1 MRRLCASAPR
11 IVIVSRRHRRKA
23 LWVDYVGE
31 AHLELLMG
39 LGARP
44 VIVPVAAHTPALL
57 AGYAQEMDGLLL
69 VEGEDIAPARY
80 RAAPTTARLAEE
92 THPLKDE
99 IEFRLCRLA
108 LRQRLPVLGICRGA
122 QILNVI
128 GGGTLYADVKKEMP
142 SRLVHRINGQINGRI
157 NGRAD
162 GVRYHRH
169 RHALTILPNT
179 PLARWYGRAHIR
191 VNSYH
196 HQGIKQLAGRFR
208 PMAYAGDGLL
218 EGFYDPEA
226 PFIIGVQ
233 FHPERML
240 NDYRGNRTLFRAFVA
255 AAKHTVP

>member
-1 MRRLCASAPR
+1 VRSTRSPAPR
-11 IVIVSRRHRRKA
+11 IVVVSRRYRRKG
-23 LWVDYVGE
+23 LWVDFVGE
-31 AHLELLMG
+31 AHLELLAV

-80 RAAPTTARLAEE
+80 RAAPTTAQLAEE

-108 LRQRLPVLGICRGA
+108 LRRRLPVLGICRGA

-142 SRLVHRINGQINGRI
+142 SRLVHRMDRQID
-157 NGRAD
+157 GRAD
-162 GVRYHRH
+162 VARYHRH

-179 PLARWYGRAHIR
+179 PLARWYCRAHIR

-196 HQGIKQLAGRFR
+196 HQGIKRLAGRFR

-218 EGFYDPEA
+218 EGFYDPA
-226 PFIIGVQ
+226 VPFVVGVQ

-255 AAKHTVP
+255 AAKDAVP